1 MNDQSK
7 AKQIRSQEPDALRRR
22 IEELQQAKLAWK
34 REKEELKEIEKKYRL
49 LADNISDVIFVL
61 DMNLNYTYVS
71 PSVKI
76 LRGYELEEV
85 LKQTT
90 LESLVPAS
98 RELALK
104 SLSEVMELE
113 KSEQRDISI
122 SRTLQLELKRKDGT
136 TVWTEVRFS
145 FIRDEDQRPVG
156 ILGITRD
163 ITERK
168 LVETTQN
175 RLLYILESNLNEI
188 YAFDSESL
196 AFEYVNRGALINL
209 GYTLEDMRRMTP
221 LDLKPAFTEETFRQ
235 TIQPLLQHKQEQLI
249 FETIHKRADGSL
261 YPAEVHLQMVEMG
274 KQRLFLAMIVDI
286 SERRKTEELLR
297 ETNEYL
303 ESLFNYANAPIIT
316 WNTDYRITRFN
327 HAFES
332 LSGYAADEIVG
343 KELHMLFPQESREE
357 TLDKIARTSTGE
369 LWQSMEIPIKHKNG
383 DIRIALWNSA
393 NIYAQ
398 NGQTL
403 LATIAQG
410 VDITE
415 RKQAEKRITDQ
426 FQELK
431 RWYDVMLDRED
442 RVIELKKEVNAL
454 LKQTGKEEKYKII
467 E

>member
-1 MNDQSK
+1 
-7 AKQIRSQEPDALRRR
+7 
-22 IEELQQAKLAWK
+22 
-34 REKEELKEIEKKYRL
+34 
-49 LADNISDVIFVL
+49 
-61 DMNLNYTYVS
+61 
-71 PSVKI
+71 
-76 LRGYELEEV
+76 
-85 LKQTT
+85 
-90 LESLVPAS
+90 
-98 RELALK
+98 
-104 SLSEVMELE
+104 
-113 KSEQRDISI
+113 
-122 SRTLQLELKRKDGT
+122 
-136 TVWTEVRFS
+136 
-145 FIRDEDQRPVG
+145 
-156 ILGITRD
+156 
-163 ITERK
+163 
-168 LVETTQN
+168 
-175 RLLYILESNLNEI
+175 
-188 YAFDSESL
+188 
-196 AFEYVNRGALINL
+196 
-209 GYTLEDMRRMTP
+209 
-221 LDLKPAFTEETFRQ
+221 
-235 TIQPLLQHKQEQLI
+235 
-249 FETIHKRADGSL
+249 
-261 YPAEVHLQMVEMG
+261 
-274 KQRLFLAMIVDI
+274 MIVDI